1 MNKIEKKNLKIFRII
16 SEYNNT
22 EYQKY
27 AMADSVKEAIE
38 KFEQYY
44 KDDYPIS
51 ESEITSVEVVY
62 EEEVLI

>member
-1 MNKIEKKNLKIFRII
+1 MNKVEEKYLKIFRIT
-16 SEYNNT
+16 SDYNGT
-22 EYQKY
+22 EYRKY
-27 AMADSVKEAIE
+27 VIADSVKEAIE